1 MARFRA
7 LPYAKALFQVIHDQD
22 PSRTETVVAEL
33 DRMASALEL
42 VPELQR
48 VLVMPTV
55 AVETKTEILD
65 QVLDALDIREPVR
78 RFLHVVQHHYRMQ
91 HMADIAATF
100 RELVD
105 RFLGR
110 TRAKV
115 ETAAVLDEKQSQQ
128 LIEALSAVEDS
139 VIVADFAANPELLA
153 GFRLQVGSR
162 VFDGSLAGE
171 LGRLSRRID
180 IEQG

>member
-7 LPYAKALFQVIHDQD
+7 LPYAKALFQVMRDRD
-22 PSRTETVVAEL
+22 PSRSEEVIGNL
-33 DRMASALEL
+33 DQMASVLES
-42 VPELQR
+42 VPVLHR

-65 QVLDALDIREPVR
+65 GVMDALEIREPVR

-91 HMADIAATF
+91 HMADIAAGY

-115 ETAAVLDEKQSQQ
+115 ETAAVVDEKQSQK
-128 LIEALSAVEDS
+128 LIETISAVENT
-139 VIVADFAANPELLA
+139 VIVADFVTNPELLA

-171 LGRLSRRID
+171 LDRLSRQID